1 MEIADLWEAIQERR
15 LRVSDHADEEAAAE
29 GLSIVSVVLSIA
41 SGEKVEEYPDRW
53 PLPGCLVLSFLQQG
67 EPVHS
72 VWAYNETTRWE
83 VLVTVYGPD
92 PSRWIDWR
100 YRRTR

>member
-1 MEIADLWEAIQERR
+1 MRIEDIRDAVEANRF
-15 LRVSDHADEEAAAE
+15 LVTDHADEEAAAE

-72 VWAYNETTRWE
+72 VWAYNETTRWA
-83 VLVTVYGPD
+83 VLVTVYRPD
-92 PSRWIDWR
+92 PLRWIDWR